1 VALKNGRILEK
12 PPNDT
17 PRETWD
23 AALDDALAFHRQGK
37 LAEAE
42 VHYWKVLLERSGDN
56 ELLCNLG
63 SALSGQRKF
72 NQAVACYRRAIAINP
87 DDWRPHGNLGNTF
100 RRMGKLD
107 RAQACYTRAIAID
120 DGVALL
126 HYCLGDILRQKGKL
140 EDAAASLRKAREL
153 QPDYFDAFLAL
164 SAIEETTGK
173 HDQARKTLLEGISLR
188 PYYSE
193 ICSKEPLA
201 SALLFFG
208 LEDCRFRLNDI
219 NNIHLSGG
227 HFLTNELLR
236 RQKFTKHHYHISG
249 DNLLSDASRLPP
261 HDLIVNTIACP
272 DREPRSL
279 ATLSRFLRENPHAPV
294 INAPQD
300 VLQTTRNGNYSRLHE
315 CQGITFPLT
324 LRAKRRDLAA
334 VIGESGVAFP
344 IIIRRVGTQ
353 SAVSTR
359 KIMEPGDIAGYL
371 DATEGDEF
379 YAIAYID
386 CRFREKYYR
395 KLRLFSID
403 GELYPVV
410 CHIDSVWN
418 VHGGNRK
425 TLMKQNT
432 WMQDEEKHFL
442 EDFTAYIGA
451 NNRRLLE
458 SLHSII
464 KLDFYGI
471 DFTIMNDNSILIFE
485 LNPAMRHSLVHAE
498 ALPYLTPY
506 LNKISEAF
514 EAMALRKVKAMGKV
528 KGR

>member
-1 VALKNGRILEK
+1 MALKNGRILEK
-12 PPNDT
+12 PPNDPT
-17 PRETWD
+17 SNTSRDSWD
-23 AALDDALAFHRQGK
+23 TALTFHHQGK

-42 VHYWKVLLERSGDN
+42 VHYWKVLLERSDDID
-56 ELLCNLG
+56 LLCNLG
-63 SALSGQRKF
+63 SALSGQGKY
-72 NQAVACYRRAIAINP
+72 NQAVACYHRAIAINP
-87 DDWRPHGNLGNTF
+87 DDWRAHGNLGNTF

-107 RAQACYTRAIAID
+107 RAQACYRHAIAID

-126 HYCLGDILRQKGKL
+126 HYCLGGVLRQKGKL
-140 EDAAASLRKAREL
+140 EDAAANLRKARDL
-153 QPDYFDAFLAL
+153 QPDYFDAFIAL

-208 LEDCRFRLNDI
+208 LEDCRFRLNEI

-249 DNLLSDASRLPP
+249 DNLLSDACSLPP
-261 HDLIVNTIACP
+261 HELIVNTIACP

-279 ATLSRFLRENPHAPV
+279 ETLSRYLRDNPHAPV

-300 VLQTTRNGNYSRLHE
+300 VLQTTRNGNYSRLHG
-315 CQGITFPLT
+315 CQGITFPMT
-324 LRAKRRDLAA
+324 LRAGRQNLTA
-334 VIGESGVAFP
+334 VIEESGIAFP

-353 SAVSTR
+353 SAVSTS
-359 KIMEPGDIAGYL
+359 KIMKHDDIADYL
-371 DATEGDEF
+371 DTTEGDEF

-403 GELYPVV
+403 GKLYPVV
-410 CHIDSVWN
+410 CHIDAVWN

-425 TLMKQNT
+425 TLMKQNS
-432 WMQDEEKHFL
+432 WMQDEEKRFL
-442 EDFTAYIGA
+442 EDFTAYIGPK
-451 NNRRLLE
+451 NRRRLE

-471 DFTIMNDNSILIFE
+471 DFTIMDDNSILIFE

-514 EAMALRKVKAMGKV
+514 ETMAMRKV